1 MWYIDG
7 SYFKSYPQGNTG
19 VSVNK
24 IVDNIFFHVLTQQD
38 DTSGDYKRTLLKLCG
53 GDDE

>member
-1 MWYIDG
+1 MWYIAS
-7 SYFKSYPQGNTG
+7 SYFKSYPQGSTG

-24 IVDNIFFHVLTQQD
+24 IFFHVLTQQD

>member
-1 MWYIDG
+1 MAHIL
-7 SYFKSYPQGNTG
+7 KATHR
-19 VSVNK
+19 VTRSVNK